1 MPSTPQRSSA
11 LLPALLAASAL
22 LATLAVLAP
31 SEAFSQARP
40 GQAQEVLGVSRP
52 IVVGGDRDYPP
63 YEFLD
68 KNGQPAGYNVDLSRA
83 IAEVMGL
90 TVEFRLGAWA
100 EMRAALAR
108 GDVDIL
114 QGMSYSEER
123 LQEVEFTPPH
133 TTVVH
138 SVFARKDSPPVSSL
152 EDLRGRNIVMH
163 RGGIMHDTLAGMG
176 FTDELHFSD
185 TPADA
190 LRLVASGHCDYAVT
204 AMLPGLYIIRENKLD
219 NLYVAAYSVASVRY
233 GYAVRKGNTALM
245 ERFSEGLAIIG
256 KTGKYEE
263 IRQKWLGVLE
273 ARTVHW
279 ETVFYYVGAV
289 VAPLVL
295 LLGATVLWSHSLRR
309 KVAERTRSLS
319 SALEQLSRNQQQLVQ
334 ADKMAAL
341 GILVSGVAHEIN
353 NPNGLILLNIPILR
367 KVQADTARIL
377 DEHLRGS
384 GSFTLG
390 GIPYERMRHELPAML
405 EEMFEGAQRI
415 KRIVNDLKDFAR
427 SDEAGAKEPV
437 DVNQAA
443 GMAVRLL
450 DRVIR
455 QATACFSMN
464 LAQGLPRALGNA
476 QRIEQV
482 VINLLL
488 NACQALPDASR
499 AVVLSTRYNRHS
511 DCVELSVRDEGVGI
525 APEHMP
531 HLTDPFFTTKRAQG
545 GTGLGLS
552 VSAGIVKKMGGVLEF
567 RSSPGKG
574 TTATISLP
582 AVPDPEDGAPSAAA
596 PNNPE
601 DQLP

>member
-1 MPSTPQRSSA
+1 MPSKHSPHPLS
-11 LLPALLAASAL
+11 LPALAAALLLAA
-22 LATLAVLAP
+22 LATLAHAL
-31 SEAFSQARP
+31 P
-40 GQAQEVLGVSRP
+40 GSAQTREIPGVSRP
-52 IVVGGDRDYPP
+52 IVIGGDRDYPP

-108 GDVDIL
+108 GEVDIL
-114 QGMSYSEER
+114 EGMSYSEER

-138 SVFARKDSPPVSSL
+138 SVFARKDLPPVSSL

-190 LRLVASGHCDYAVT
+190 LRMVASGHCDYAVT

-219 NLYVAAYSVASVRY
+219 NLYVAAHSVATVRY
-233 GYAVRKGNTALM
+233 GYAVKKGNTALK
-245 ERFSEGLAIIG
+245 ERFSEGLAIID
-256 KTGKYEE
+256 KTGKYEQ

-273 ARTVHW
+273 ARPVQW
-279 ETVFYYVGAV
+279 EAVLYYVGAV

-309 KVAERTRSLS
+309 KVAERTRSLTN
-319 SALEQLSRNQQQLVQ
+319 ALDQLGRNQQQLVQ

-377 DEHLRGS
+377 DDHLARHGD
-384 GSFTLG
+384 FRLG
-390 GIPYERMRHELPAML
+390 GIPYERMRNELPAML
-405 EEMFEGAQRI
+405 EEMFDGAQRI

-427 SDEAGAKEPV
+427 SDEARAREPV

-443 GMAVRLL
+443 GKAARLL
-450 DRVIR
+450 DRAIR
-455 QATACFSMN
+455 QATDHFRTD
-464 LAQGLPRALGNA
+464 LGQGLPPVLGNA

-482 VINLLL
+482 VVNLLL
-488 NACQALPDASR
+488 NACQALPDRTR
-499 AVVLSTRYNRHS
+499 AVTLATRYNRDS
-511 DCVELSVRDEGVGI
+511 DCVELTVRDEGVGI

-552 VSAGIVKKMGGVLEF
+552 VSAGIVKDMGGVLEF
-567 RSSPGKG
+567 QSSPGHG
-574 TTATISLP
+574 TAATLSLP
-582 AVPDPEDGAPSAAA
+582 AIQQGAPPAA
-596 PNNPE
+596 PE
-601 DQLP
+601 EQLP

>member
-1 MPSTPQRSSA
+1 MPSIQPTQRPSLTA
-11 LLPALLAASAL
+11 LAACLLLAALALLA
-22 LATLAVLAP
+22 P
-31 SEAFSQARP
+31 ARP
-40 GQAQEVLGVSRP
+40 CPAQSREIPGVSRP
-52 IVVGGDRDYPP
+52 IVIGGDRDYPP

-108 GDVDIL
+108 GEVDIL
-114 QGMSYSEER
+114 EGMSYSEER

-138 SVFARKDSPPVSSL
+138 SVFARKDLPPVSSL

-190 LRLVASGHCDYAVT
+190 LRMVASGHCDYAVT

-219 NLYVAAYSVASVRY
+219 NLYVAANSVATVRY
-233 GYAVRKGNTALM
+233 GYAVKKGNTALK
-245 ERFSEGLAIIG
+245 ERFSEGLAIID
-256 KTGKYEE
+256 KTGKYEQ

-273 ARTVHW
+273 ARPVQW
-279 ETVFYYVGAV
+279 EAVLYYVGAV

-309 KVAERTRSLS
+309 KVAERTRSLTN
-319 SALEQLSRNQQQLVQ
+319 ALDQLGRNQQQLVQ

-377 DEHLRGS
+377 DEHLARHGE
-384 GSFTLG
+384 FRLG
-390 GIPYERMRHELPAML
+390 GIPYERMRRELPAML
-405 EEMFEGAQRI
+405 EEMFDGAQRI

-427 SDEAGAKEPV
+427 SDEARAREPV

-443 GMAVRLL
+443 GKAARLL
-450 DRVIR
+450 DRAIR
-455 QATACFSMN
+455 QATDRFS
-464 LAQGLPRALGNA
+464 LDLGQGLPPVLGNA

-482 VINLLL
+482 VVNLLL
-488 NACQALPDASR
+488 NACQALPDRTR
-499 AVVLSTRYNRHS
+499 AVTLATRYNRDS
-511 DCVELSVRDEGVGI
+511 DCVELTVRDEGVGI

-552 VSAGIVKKMGGVLEF
+552 VSAGIVKDMGGVLEF
-567 RSSPGKG
+567 QSSPGHG
-574 TTATISLP
+574 TAATLSLP
-582 AVPDPEDGAPSAAA
+582 AAQQASQPGPAPGVPE
-596 PNNPE
+596 E
-601 DQLP
+601 QLP